1 MSVAVCDGD
10 TPQHERARIQYAAEL
25 GAPNII
31 LTNPDMLH
39 CTLLP
44 DVSAPFLLVAPFL
57 FVYRCSPTHFP
68 CMQHRNWKR
77 VYENIKFVVVDEAHM
92 YR

>member
-44 DVSAPFLLVAPFL
+44 DVSAPFLLVALFL
-57 FVYRCSPTHFP
+57 FFYLP
-68 CMQHRNWKR
+68 
-77 VYENIKFVVVDEAHM
+77 
-92 YR
+92 

>member
-1 MSVAVCDGD
+1 VALTGDGAALPVSVAVCDGD
-10 TPQHERARIQYAAEL
+10 TPQHERCRIQYQTEI

-44 DVSAPFLLVAPFL
+44 EVSQSHLFLILFSLETVIIRTILSTAPSVETYL
-57 FVYRCSPTHFP
+57 
-68 CMQHRNWKR
+68 
-77 VYENIKFVVVDEAHM
+77 
-92 YR
+92 